1 MGIVSCGQVDRK
13 TPNQSDPSLVMGK
26 AIANLSE
33 EVAPTEKVRE
43 STKAN
48 AILAGKIGGA
58 KINDATLASSGKDDG
73 DEEENESAA
82 LRPPRNERERKLFE
96 LRLRMNQS
104 RNANNKEVVEEQKR
118 NNDPDYTKKKAE
130 ERHKKAMEKEENPDG
145 KDDLLKASSSKRG
158 RANDLPEGKA
168 YMNDTVEIAEMKDAK
183 KKKGNPDAF

>member
-13 TPNQSDPSLVMGK
+13 TPNQADPSLVMNK
-26 AIANLSE
+26 AILNLSE

-58 KINDATLASSGKDDG
+58 KIDDATLASSGKDDG

-96 LRLRMNQS
+96 LRLKMNQS

-118 NNDPDYTKKKAE
+118 NNDPDYAKKKAE
-130 ERHKKAMEKEENPDG
+130 ERHKKEEAAADG
-145 KDDLLKASSSKRG
+145 KEDDPLKATGSKRG
-158 RANDLPEGKA
+158 RAGDLPEGKA
-168 YMNDTVEIAEMKDAK
+168 YMNDTV
-183 KKKGNPDAF
+183 